1 MSTSAM
7 RQKVTEAV
15 QKILDMIGQLHEA
28 KAALLMAKQNED
40 EVRLS
45 DQTKAV
51 EQAAANKMQ
60 AAKESQDGTFEAA
73 VVEAQGPLSEAQQ
86 KYDIKVSEASQ
97 RRKRALAAVEDECKE
112 MIGSEQ
118 HRQDI
123 RVATVQAEIH
133 TARQKVTEFETMI
146 DAYRREVQKQLGID
160 LNALI
165 VVSK

>member
-15 QKILDMIGQLHEA
+15 QKILDMIGQMHEA
-28 KAALLMAKQNED
+28 KAALLIAKQNED

-51 EQAAANKMQ
+51 EQAAADMLQ
-60 AAKESQDGTFEAA
+60 AAQKAEDDAFDAMVA
-73 VVEAQGPLSEAQQ
+73 LAQGPLSEAHRE
-86 KYDIKVSEASQ
+86 YDIKVGAAADQ
-97 RRKRALAAVEDECKE
+97 RKQALDMVRDECNQ
-112 MIGSEQ
+112 MTSSERQ
-118 HRQDI
+118 RQDI

-133 TARQKVTEFETMI
+133 TARRKVTDFEAMI
-146 DAYRREVQKQLGID
+146 DAYKREVQQQLGID